1 MQFTDA
7 GFQESKMKKGYHY
20 TESGLTNV
28 WLANGF
34 TVRKTKYG
42 EGVSIRDADGLHRA
56 LARALADRP
65 RLTGTEVRYL
75 RKEMGL
81 SQRGL
86 GELLGV
92 TDQAVALWERKGR
105 LPKTADR
112 LLRLIYVEHDKGNA
126 PIRATIQR
134 INEMDSKKNERII
147 AEEAKG
153 GWTTRLAA

>member
-1 MQFTDA
+1 
-7 GFQESKMKKGYHY
+7 MKNGYHY
-20 TESGLTNV
+20 TESGLKNV

-34 TVRKTKYG
+34 TSRKSKYG
-42 EGVSIRDADGLHRA
+42 DGVSIHDVDGLHRV
-56 LARALADRP
+56 LARALANKP
-65 RLTGTEVRYL
+65 HLTGTEIRFL

-86 GELLGV
+86 GDLLGV
-92 TDQAVALWERKGR
+92 TDQAVSLWERKGR

-126 PIRATIQR
+126 PIRATIKR
-134 INEMDSKKNERII
+134 INDLDLSNLEQII

-153 GWTTRLAA
+153 GWKTRMAA

>member
-1 MQFTDA
+1 
-7 GFQESKMKKGYHY
+7 MKNGYRY

-28 WLANGF
+28 WLANGY

-42 EGVSIRDADGLHRA
+42 DGVSIHDMDGLHRA
-56 LARALADRP
+56 LARALSNKP
-65 RLTGTEVRYL
+65 RLTGTEVRFL

-92 TDQAVALWERKGR
+92 TDQAVSLWERKGQ

-112 LLRLIYVEHDKGNA
+112 LLRLIYVEHDRGNA
-126 PIRATIQR
+126 PIRSTIER
-134 INEMDSKKNERII
+134 INDMDSQENEKII
-147 AEEAKG
+147 AKEAKG
-153 GWTTRLAA
+153 GWTTRRAA

>member
-1 MQFTDA
+1 MI
-7 GFQESKMKKGYHY
+7 KGYRY

-28 WLANGF
+28 WLANGY
-34 TVRKTKYG
+34 TIRKTKYG
-42 EGVSIRDADGLHRA
+42 EGVSVSDVDGLHRA
-56 LARALADRP
+56 LARALSNKP
-65 RLTGTEVRYL
+65 RLTGTEVRFL

-92 TDQAVALWERKGR
+92 TDQAVSLWERKGQ

-112 LLRLIYVEHDKGNA
+112 LLRLIYVEHDRGNA
-126 PIRATIQR
+126 PIRSTIER
-134 INEMDSKKNERII
+134 INEMDAQEREQII

-153 GWTTRLAA
+153 GWKTRLAA

>member
-1 MQFTDA
+1 MN
-7 GFQESKMKKGYHY
+7 KRYRY

-34 TVRKTKYG
+34 IIRKSKYG
-42 EGVSIRDADGLHRA
+42 EGVSIHDVDGLHRA
-56 LARALADRP
+56 LAQALANKP
-65 RLTGTEVRYL
+65 RLTGTEVRFL

-126 PIRATIQR
+126 PIRTTIQR
-134 INEMDSKKNERII
+134 INDMDSQENEKII

-153 GWTTRLAA
+153 RWTTRLAA

>member
-1 MQFTDA
+1 
-7 GFQESKMKKGYHY
+7 MKKGYHY

-34 TVRKTKYG
+34 TLRNTKYG
-42 EGVSIRDADGLHRA
+42 EGISIHDVDGLHRA
-56 LARALADRP
+56 LARALANQP
-65 RLTGTEVRYL
+65 HLTGTEVRFL

-92 TDQAVALWERKGR
+92 SDQAVALWERKGR

-134 INEMDSKKNERII
+134 INDMDSANQDRII

-153 GWTTRLAA
+153 GWKTRLAA

>member
-1 MQFTDA
+1 M
-7 GFQESKMKKGYHY
+7 
-20 TESGLTNV
+20 NV

-34 TVRKTKYG
+34 TIRKTKYG
-42 EGVSIRDADGLHRA
+42 KGISIHDVDGLYHA
-56 LARALADRP
+56 LAQTLANKP
-65 RLTGTEVRYL
+65 HLTGTEVRFL

-112 LLRLIYVEHDKGNA
+112 LLRLIYVEHDTGNA
-126 PIRATIQR
+126 PIRTTIQR
-134 INEMDSKKNERII
+134 INDMDSQENEQII
-147 AEEAKG
+147 AEEAKS

>member
-1 MQFTDA
+1 
-7 GFQESKMKKGYHY
+7 MKHGYHY

-28 WLANGF
+28 WLANGY

-42 EGVSIRDADGLHRA
+42 EGASIHDVDGLHRA
-56 LARALADRP
+56 LAQALANKP
-65 RLTGTEVRYL
+65 HLTGAEVRFL
-75 RKEMGL
+75 RKEMGM

-126 PIRATIQR
+126 PIVSFIQR
-134 INEMDSKKNERII
+134 INDLDQQDQEQII
-147 AEEAKG
+147 AEEAQG
-153 GWTTRLAA
+153 GWKTRLAA

>member
-1 MQFTDA
+1 
-7 GFQESKMKKGYHY
+7 MKNGYHY

-28 WLANGF
+28 WLANGY

-42 EGVSIRDADGLHRA
+42 EGVSIQDSDGLHRA
-56 LARALADRP
+56 LARALSNKP
-65 RLTGTEVRYL
+65 RLTGTEVRFL

-92 TDQAVALWERKGR
+92 SDQAVALWERKGR

-112 LLRLIYVEHDKGNA
+112 LLRLIYVEHDRGNA
-126 PIRATIQR
+126 PIRSTIQR
-134 INEMDSKKNERII
+134 INDMDAQDREQII
-147 AEEAKG
+147 AETARG
-153 GWTTRLAA
+153 GWKTRLAA

>member
-1 MQFTDA
+1 
-7 GFQESKMKKGYHY
+7 MKKEYRY

-28 WLANGF
+28 WLANGY

-42 EGVSIRDADGLHRA
+42 EGVSVQNVDGLHRA
-56 LARALADRP
+56 VARALSNKP
-65 RLTGTEVRYL
+65 RLTGTEVRFL

-92 TDQAVALWERKGR
+92 SDQAVALWERKGR

-112 LLRLIYVEHDKGNA
+112 LLRLIYVEHDRGNA
-126 PIRATIQR
+126 PIRTTIQR
-134 INEMDSKKNERII
+134 INDMDAQDLVQII
-147 AEEAKG
+147 AEAAKG
-153 GWTTRLAA
+153 GWKTRLAA

>member
-1 MQFTDA
+1 
-7 GFQESKMKKGYHY
+7 MKNGYHY

-34 TVRKTKYG
+34 TIRKTKYG
-42 EGVSIRDADGLHRA
+42 EGVSIHDVEGLHRVLAQA
-56 LARALADRP
+56 LTNRP
-65 RLTGTEVRYL
+65 HLTGTEVRFL

-81 SQRGL
+81 TQRGL

-126 PIRATIQR
+126 PIRTTIQR
-134 INEMDSKKNERII
+134 INDMDSLDHEPII
-147 AEEAKG
+147 AEEARGRWK
-153 GWTTRLAA
+153 TRLAA

>member
-1 MQFTDA
+1 MNKT
-7 GFQESKMKKGYHY
+7 YHY
-20 TESGLTNV
+20 TESGLPNV

-34 TVRKTKYG
+34 TVRKTNYG
-42 EGVSIRDADGLHRA
+42 EGVSIHDVDGLHRA
-56 LARALADRP
+56 IGRALSNKP
-65 RLTGTEVRYL
+65 RLTGAEVRFL

-92 TDQAVALWERKGR
+92 TEQAVALWERKGR

-112 LLRLIYVEHDKGNA
+112 LLRLIYVEHDEGNA
-126 PIRATIQR
+126 PVVSFI
-134 INEMDSKKNERII
+134 ERLNDLDARPADQII
-147 AEEAKG
+147 AEEARG

>member
-1 MQFTDA
+1 
-7 GFQESKMKKGYHY
+7 MKNGYRY

-28 WLANGF
+28 WLANGY
-34 TVRKTKYG
+34 TIRKTKHG
-42 EGVSIRDADGLHRA
+42 VGVSIHDMEGLHRA
-56 LARALADRP
+56 LARALSNKP
-65 RLTGTEVRYL
+65 RLTGTEVRFL

-92 TDQAVALWERKGR
+92 TDQAVSLWERKGQ

-112 LLRLIYVEHDKGNA
+112 LLRLIYVEHDRGNA
-126 PIRATIQR
+126 PIRTTIQR
-134 INEMDSKKNERII
+134 INEMDAQEREKIV

-153 GWTTRLAA
+153 GWKTRLAA

>member
-1 MQFTDA
+1 
-7 GFQESKMKKGYHY
+7 MKNAYHY

-28 WLANGF
+28 WLANGY

-42 EGVSIRDADGLHRA
+42 EGISIHDADGLHRA
-56 LARALADRP
+56 IAQALTNKP
-65 RLTGTEVRYL
+65 HLTGTEVRFL
-75 RKEMGL
+75 RKELGL

-92 TDQAVALWERKGR
+92 TDQAVALWEKKGR

-126 PIRATIQR
+126 PIASFIQR
-134 INEMDSKKNERII
+134 LNELDQQDHEKII
-147 AEEAKG
+147 AKEAKD
-153 GWTTRLAA
+153 GWQTRMAA